1 MEIDM
6 SKAEEF
12 ANWFS
17 GIDVDVIETSAN
29 VRQFFKK
36 DYPKLLR
43 MAGVNSSYVKSP
55 VLTDE
60 PKTPSFGNNSENKIN
75 KRIYAQ
81 QTLECVTRALDVIRY
96 ESKQILIAVYADKLN
111 AWQVCELVGCERAQY
126 QLKKRKAEN
135 EFADAFETCCGWWRD
150 LHVYK

>member
-1 MEIDM
+1 M
-6 SKAEEF
+6 SIETAENF
-12 ANWFS
+12 ALWFE
-17 GIDVDVIETSAN
+17 GVDVDTISTAAN

-43 MAGVNSSYVKSP
+43 MAGVSSSYVKSP
-55 VLTDE
+55 VITDE
-60 PKTPSFGNNSENKIN
+60 PKAPSFGNNSENKIN

-111 AWQVCELVGCERAQY
+111 TWQICELIGCERAQY

-135 EFADAFETCCGWWRD
+135 EFADAFETCCDWWRD

>member
-1 MEIDM
+1 MSMET
-6 SKAEEF
+6 AESF
-12 ANWFS
+12 ALWFE
-17 GIDVDVIETSAN
+17 GVDVDTISTAAN

-43 MAGVNSSYVKSP
+43 MAGVSSSYVKSP
-55 VLTDE
+55 VLSDE
-60 PKTPSFGNNSENKIN
+60 PKAPLFGNSSENKMK

-81 QTLECVTRALDVIRY
+81 QTLECVARALDAIRY

-111 AWQVCELVGCERAQY
+111 VWDVCELIGCERAQY

-135 EFADAFETCCGWWRD
+135 EFADAFETCCDWWRD

>member
-1 MEIDM
+1 MGM
-6 SKAEEF
+6 GTAYSF
-12 ANWFS
+12 SLWFE
-17 GIDVDVIETSAN
+17 DVDVDTISTAAN

-55 VLTDE
+55 VLSDE
-60 PKTPSFGNNSENKIN
+60 PKVPTFGNSSENKMD

-81 QTLECVTRALDVIRY
+81 QTLECIAKALNAIGY
-96 ESKQILIAVYADKLN
+96 ESKQILIAVYADNLN
-111 AWQVCELVGCERAQY
+111 AWQVCELIGCERAQY

-135 EFADAFETCCGWWRD
+135 EFADAFETCCDWWRD